1 MIYSIYFIYFIF
13 LIYSISFNCFC
24 RTVQYFPYRQAYPF
38 SLSLSLSHSHSHAP
52 FVKCCRA
59 CFAICR
65 TVAFGIY
72 TKRRRRT
79 RRTRRTRSETYSNGL
94 RIFIFDCHLIL
105 TETETRLRFI
115 CFTILNLIVCFY
127 FDSALSLFS
136 LLFFFLLLFVLFC
149 VLFCRRVSHSDA
161 PNGRSLPQLVLSLTK
176 RR

>member
-1 MIYSIYFIYFIF
+1 MPIIYLIYFISFI
-13 LIYSISFNCFC
+13 CFC

-38 SLSLSLSHSHSHAP
+38 SLSLSHSHSHAP

-72 TKRRRRT
+72 TKRRMRT

-105 TETETRLRFI
+105 TETRLRFI

-127 FDSALSLFS
+127 FDSALSPFRVS
-136 LLFFFLLLFVLFC
+136 SSSCSFCSVFYSAGAFYIPTHPTVVLF
-149 VLFCRRVSHSDA
+149 HS
-161 PNGRSLPQLVLSLTK
+161 SS
-176 RR
+176 